1 VLTRPVSG
9 EHERKFFTR
18 VLGQAQP
25 YLSKEH
31 FTVDGRLIEAWA
43 SQKSL
48 RPKHGARRTARTS
61 TASSAAMTHTNPRPT
76 RRHACTVRATGS
88 MPSSTTLGHVVVENR
103 NGLIVDAMAT
113 QADGTAEA
121 DAALPM
127 GAALRRKRPRGIAV
141 TP

>member
-1 VLTRPVSG
+1 
-9 EHERKFFTR
+9 
-18 VLGQAQP
+18 
-25 YLSKEH
+25 
-31 FTVDGRLIEAWA
+31 
-43 SQKSL
+43 
-48 RPKHGARRTARTS
+48 
-61 TASSAAMTHTNPRPT
+61 
-76 RRHACTVRATGS
+76 